1 MRVLVFDSG
10 IGGLGIVAALRQTM
24 PEATIGFV
32 ADNAAFPYGEKP
44 DDWLVARIEAV
55 IGAAIDHLRPDL
67 AVIACN
73 TASTLALAALRARF
87 SLPFVGV
94 VPPIKWAA
102 AESRTRVI
110 GLLATAATVRRGY
123 LAGLQA
129 RYAPDCT
136 LVAHGARG
144 LADLA
149 EQRFR
154 TGLDHPPPPAL
165 LAAIRDELALLFARP
180 DGARIDAVAIGC
192 THYTFLLDALAE
204 AAPQSGA
211 GGPILWLD
219 PALPVARH
227 AASLA
232 ATLAEAQLSGG
243 SETAADRALF
253 TAPPADG
260 LAAGLARFGI
270 ERIERLAVAMV
281 ALPA

>member
-10 IGGLGIVAALRQTM
+10 IGGLGIVGALRQTM
-24 PEATIGFV
+24 PQATIGFV

-44 DDWLVARIEAV
+44 DDWLVERIGAV
-55 IGAAIDHLRPDL
+55 IGAAIERLRPDL

-73 TASTLALAALRARF
+73 TASTLALGALRARF
-87 SLPFVGV
+87 DLPFVGV

-102 AESRTRVI
+102 AESRSRVI

-123 LAGLQA
+123 LADLQS

-136 LVAHGARG
+136 LIAHGARG

-154 TGLDHPPPPAL
+154 TGLDLPPDPRL
-165 LAAIRDELALLFARP
+165 LDAIRTELRQLFARP

-204 AAPQSGA
+204 AAPQCGA

-219 PALPVARH
+219 PAGPVARH
-227 AASLA
+227 AARLA
-232 ATLAEAQLSGG
+232 EDLVKGAEAQV
-243 SETAADRALF
+243 ADLALF
-253 TAPPADG
+253 TGPVPDSRTV
-260 LAAGLARFGI
+260 GLARFGFH
-270 ERIERLAVAMV
+270 RVGMLDVAM
-281 ALPA
+281 AHWPA